1 MFKKLGTG
9 MLLLWLGP
17 TGFLVGGLRAQQ
29 TTAQADADTDATAT
43 TVSARATSDT
53 LPAVKEVVSK
63 GVEALGGREAWMRS
77 KSRRMKGLFQSE
89 DSSIF
94 VGIEILQKLPN
105 KSLTKVTLPNGVVI
119 REVCDGKEAWIE
131 DARGGY
137 HQFVGPAQA
146 FRLKQAALLANM
158 TTFDEAANGK
168 LIGVQKVGTHTT
180 YVVEFAENKNL
191 TSRLYF
197 DEDTW
202 LVARTEDVFTTPDGR
217 YTVRMD
223 LEDYRDVDGLKF
235 PFRIKRMERGAVTTV
250 RLTQISMNPEIDDTI
265 FLKPETARN

>member
-9 MLLLWLGP
+9 MLLVWLGP
-17 TGFLVGGLRAQQ
+17 AGFLAAGLRAQQ
-29 TTAQADADTDATAT
+29 TTAQADSGDNG
-43 TVSARATSDT
+43 TVPGAPARAASDA
-53 LPAVKEVVSK
+53 LPGVKDVVSK

-77 KSRRMKGLFQSE
+77 TSRRMKGMFQSE
-89 DSSIF
+89 DSSTF

-119 REVCDGKEAWIE
+119 REVCDGKAVWIE
-131 DARGGY
+131 DPRGGY
-137 HQFVGPAQA
+137 HPFTGPSQA

-158 TTFDEAANGK
+158 TTFDLAANGK

-191 TSRLYF
+191 ASRLYF
-197 DEDTW
+197 DQDTW
-202 LVARTEDVFTTPDGR
+202 LVARTEDVFTTPDGP
-217 YTVRMD
+217 YMVRMD

-235 PFRIKRMERGAVTTV
+235 PFRIKRMEKGAVTTV
-250 RLTQISMNPEIDDTI
+250 RLTQISVNPEIDDTI

>member
-1 MFKKLGTG
+1 MFKNLGTG
-9 MLLLWLGP
+9 MLLLWLG
-17 TGFLVGGLRAQQ
+17 GFLVGQRAQQ
-29 TTAQADADTDATAT
+29 TTAQADTGTDATPTAAP
-43 TVSARATSDT
+43 ARATSDT

-63 GVEALGGREAWMRS
+63 SVEALGGREAWMRS

-89 DSSIF
+89 DSSTF
-94 VGIEILQKLPN
+94 VAIEVLQKLPN
-105 KSLTKVTLPNGVVI
+105 KSLTKLTLPNGVVI
-119 REVCDGKEAWIE
+119 REVCDGKEVWIE

-137 HQFVGPAQA
+137 HQFAGPAQV

-168 LIGVQKVGTHTT
+168 LIGVQKVGAHTT

-197 DEDTW
+197 DQDTW
-202 LVARTEDVFTTPDGR
+202 LVARTEDVFTTADGP

-235 PFRIKRMERGAVTTV
+235 PFRIKRMEKGAVTTV
-250 RLTQISMNPEIDDTI
+250 RLTQISVNPEIDDTV